1 MTRSKKLKPV
11 VQHVDKREQTA
22 LQAVAFSQ
30 QQLRQQQ
37 LRLQQLVDYKQ
48 EYIAQQAR
56 PKTCSSLQMQEFQRF
71 LAQLDDTIARQQQVV
86 AMAERELD
94 IKRNHWKLS
103 RSKSEAMHKVVDRI
117 QLGEQKKADKL
128 EQKLMD
134 EVAQRSVIKSG

>member
-37 LRLQQLVDYKQ
+37 LRLQQLVEYKQ
-48 EYIAQQAR
+48 EYIAQQTQ

-71 LAQLDDTIARQQQVV
+71 LAQLDDTIQRQQQVV
-86 AMAERELD
+86 VMAERELD

-117 QLGEQKKADKL
+117 QLGEQKKADKI

-134 EVAQRSVIKSG
+134 EVAQRSAIKSG

>member
-11 VQHVDKREQTA
+11 VQHVDKREQNA

-37 LRLQQLVDYKQ
+37 LRLQQLIDYKQ
-48 EYIAQQAR
+48 EYIAQQAQ

-71 LAQLDDTIARQQQVV
+71 LAQLDDTISRQQQVV

-117 QLGEQKKADKL
+117 QSNEQKKADKV

-134 EVAQRSVIKSG
+134 EVALRSAMKSI

>member
-11 VQHVDKREQTA
+11 VQHVDKREQNA

-37 LRLQQLVDYKQ
+37 LRLQQLIDYKQ

-56 PKTCSSLQMQEFQRF
+56 PQTCSSLQMQEFQRF
-71 LAQLDDTIARQQQVV
+71 LAQLDDTISRQQQVV

-117 QLGEQKKADKL
+117 QSNEQKKADKV

-134 EVAQRSVIKSG
+134 EVALRSAMKSI

>member
-11 VQHVDKREQTA
+11 VQHVDKREQKA

-37 LRLQQLVDYKQ
+37 LRLQQLIDYKQ
-48 EYIAQQAR
+48 EYIEQHTQ
-56 PKTCSSLQMQEFQRF
+56 PKTCSALQMQEFQRF
-71 LAQLDDTIARQQQVV
+71 LAQLDDTILRQQDVV

-117 QLGEQKKADKL
+117 HSSELKKAEKIEQKM
-128 EQKLMD
+128 MD
-134 EVAQRSVIKSG
+134 EAALRCALKSR

>member
-11 VQHVDKREQTA
+11 VQHVDKREQNA

-37 LRLQQLVDYKQ
+37 LRLQQLIDYKQ

-71 LAQLDDTIARQQQVV
+71 LAQLDDTISRQQKVV

-117 QLGEQKKADKL
+117 QSNEQKKADKV

-134 EVAQRSVIKSG
+134 EVALRSAMKSI

>member
-11 VQHVDKREQTA
+11 VQHVDKREQKA

-37 LRLQQLVDYKQ
+37 LRLQQLIDYKQ
-48 EYIAQQAR
+48 EYIEQHTQ
-56 PKTCSSLQMQEFQRF
+56 PKTCSALQMQEFQRF
-71 LAQLDDTIARQQQVV
+71 LAQLDDTILRQQDVV

-117 QLGEQKKADKL
+117 HSGELKKAEKIEQKM
-128 EQKLMD
+128 MD
-134 EVAQRSVIKSG
+134 EAALRCALKSR